1 MQFIKEKINKT
12 FGSNYE
18 NHIYYIKM
26 EPEESLIKNPDQILV
41 EGKKTLPSLEF

>member
-26 EPEESLIKNPDQILV
+26 ELEESLIKNPD
-41 EGKKTLPSLEF
+41 

>member
-12 FGSNYE
+12 FGYNYE

-26 EPEESLIKNPDQILV
+26 EPGRKFNQESRLDSN
-41 EGKKTLPSLEF
+41 